1 MQPPQAPRFF
11 GGMAPTA
18 ARRARPVQRGNDQG
32 LPGDRRGPPEARQRL
47 SRQQKGT
54 GRGCTPGSCPVCTA
68 FRRREPPYWGGAG
81 GTFPRPLLSPH
92 FFGKK
97 WGPRPGRPRPARGYP
112 GARTGN
118 PSSAPVC
125 ALGHLP
131 PTGGKASGGEY
142 PSPGDTPAD
151 SGPAR
156 YPPLRQAGEPSCRGR
171 RPERS
176 RTARRG
182 RRAPRA
188 GDSGGGGI
196 LSAPT
201 GRGSY
206 PPAWQAPPYPSS
218 SRSTCP
224 AERAKSRA
232 AARASWRVLPWVP
245 TSTSTEPV
253 DSCWLYREERM
264 VMGRARVG

>member
-1 MQPPQAPRFF
+1 MD
-11 GGMAPTA
+11 
-18 ARRARPVQRGNDQG
+18 ARPVLALFVQLSAAMNPRIGG
-32 LPGDRRGPPEARQRL
+32 RRGDFPPAP
-47 SRQQKGT
+47 S
-54 GRGCTPGSCPVCTA
+54 
-68 FRRREPPYWGGAG
+68 F
-81 GTFPRPLLSPH
+81 PH

-97 WGPRPGRPRPARGYP
+97 WGPRPGRPAPPGGTPARERGTPHPPQCAHWGTFPPQGGRLRVESIRPRGIPRQTAGRP
-112 GARTGN
+112 GVR
-118 PSSAPVC
+118 
-125 ALGHLP
+125 
-131 PTGGKASGGEY
+131 
-142 PSPGDTPAD
+142 
-151 SGPAR
+151 
-156 YPPLRQAGEPSCRGR
+156 PLRQAGEPSCRGR

-188 GDSGGGGI
+188 GGSGGGGMI
-196 LSAPT
+196 STPT

-206 PPAWQAPPYPSS
+206 PPAGQAPPYASS

>member
-1 MQPPQAPRFF
+1 MI
-11 GGMAPTA
+11 
-18 ARRARPVQRGNDQG
+18 RACQVTGAGRP
-32 LPGDRRGPPEARQRL
+32 RRGSACYE
-47 SRQQKGT
+47 SKKGT
-54 GRGCTPGSCPVCTA
+54 GRGCTPGSCFVCTA
-68 FRRREPPYWGGAG
+68 FRRHEPPYWGAPGGFSPGPFFPPFLWEEMGAPAG
-81 GTFPRPLLSPH
+81 QA
-92 FFGKK
+92 
-97 WGPRPGRPRPARGYP
+97 RPARGHP

-131 PTGGKASGGEY
+131 PTGGKVGLRADGIRPYGRPGNHPVGAAALGG
-142 PSPGDTPAD
+142 PFRLD
-151 SGPAR
+151 
-156 YPPLRQAGEPSCRGR
+156 
-171 RPERS
+171 RS
-176 RTARRG
+176 RAARRG

-188 GDSGGGGI
+188 GGSGGGGMI
-196 LSAPT
+196 STPT
-201 GRGSY
+201 GWGSY
-206 PPAWQAPPYPSS
+206 PPAGQAPPYPSS

>member
-1 MQPPQAPRFF
+1 MI
-11 GGMAPTA
+11 
-18 ARRARPVQRGNDQG
+18 RACRVSGTGRP
-32 LPGDRRGPPEARQRL
+32 RRGSACHET
-47 SRQQKGT
+47 QKRT
-54 GRGCTPGSCPVCTA
+54 GRGCTPGSCFVCTA
-68 FRRREPPYWGGAG
+68 FRRQEPPYWGAPGGFSPGPFFPPFLREEMGAPAG
-81 GTFPRPLLSPH
+81 QA
-92 FFGKK
+92 
-97 WGPRPGRPRPARGYP
+97 RPARGHP
-112 GARTGN
+112 R
-118 PSSAPVC
+118 
-125 ALGHLP
+125 
-131 PTGGKASGGEY
+131 
-142 PSPGDTPAD
+142 
-151 SGPAR
+151 
-156 YPPLRQAGEPSCRGR
+156 EPSCRGR

-196 LSAPT
+196 LSTPT

-206 PPAWQAPPYPSS
+206 PPAGQAPPYPSS

-232 AARASWRVLPWVP
+232 AERASWRVLPWVP

>member
-1 MQPPQAPRFF
+1 MD
-11 GGMAPTA
+11 
-18 ARRARPVQRGNDQG
+18 ARPVLALSVHLSAAMNPRIGG
-32 LPGDRRGPPEARQRL
+32 RRGDFPPAPSFPPFLREEMGAPAGQAPPRE
-47 SRQQKGT
+47 GV
-54 GRGCTPGSCPVCTA
+54 P
-68 FRRREPPYWGGAG
+68 RRENGEPLI
-81 GTFPRPLLSPH
+81 RPSV
-92 FFGKK
+92 
-97 WGPRPGRPRPARGYP
+97 
-112 GARTGN
+112 RT
-118 PSSAPVC
+118 
-125 ALGHLP
+125 LGHLP
-131 PTGGKASGGEY
+131 PKGGKASGGEY

-188 GDSGGGGI
+188 GGSGGGGMI
-196 LSAPT
+196 STPT
-201 GRGSY
+201 GWGSY
-206 PPAWQAPPYPSS
+206 PPAGQAPPYASS

>member
-1 MQPPQAPRFF
+1 MPR
-11 GGMAPTA
+11 PTA
-18 ARRARPVQRGNDQG
+18 SAGAQNHHNCQARSAAWHRRRPGGPGRYSAAAVRACRVIDAGN
-32 LPGDRRGPPEARQRL
+32 PRRGSACDGHK
-47 SRQQKGT
+47 KGT
-54 GRGCTPGSCPVCTA
+54 GRGCTPGFCLACTA
-68 FRRREPPYWGGAG
+68 HAAMSPRTGGRRGEL
-81 GTFPRPLLSPH
+81 PRPLLFPH

-112 GARTGN
+112 R
-118 PSSAPVC
+118 
-125 ALGHLP
+125 
-131 PTGGKASGGEY
+131 
-142 PSPGDTPAD
+142 
-151 SGPAR
+151 
-156 YPPLRQAGEPSCRGR
+156 EPSCRGR

-196 LSAPT
+196 LSTPT

-206 PPAWQAPPYPSS
+206 PPAGQASPYPSS

-232 AARASWRVLPWVP
+232 AERASWRVLPWVP